1 MTPTGDRSTPATL
14 PTQSPSRNVL
24 LFILMTSFLNLAG
37 IGLIAPVL
45 PFIASG
51 YVANPEHLA
60 LVNGLLFTAYAFFQ
74 FLAVPGLGALSDR
87 LGRRPVML
95 LCLTGSAIGYLL
107 FGIGG
112 ALWVLFLGRIIDGI
126 TGGNLGV
133 IYAYIADVTDHK
145 ERTRYYGMIGAVS
158 GFGFVVGPAV
168 GALLSKLGGPSA
180 PAYFA
185 ALVTLLNVVWGYFAM
200 PETLAPEKRS
210 DTIKIRQLNPF
221 GQLMSIFALPQ
232 LRWLLLASFFAALP
246 FAALQ
251 SNLSVLAKD
260 ALGWNAADVG
270 GLFTV
275 VGIIGIIVQG
285 GLIRVLVKR
294 WGEARLAMIGTC
306 GLIVGFL
313 MIAQVP
319 NINSSAYLLISTA
332 VFAAGNGLVL
342 PSLTGLISQAVSPR
356 EQGRVQ
362 GGNQSVQALARVLG
376 PLFGGAAYTL
386 IGWSAPYWLGTLMFA
401 LALGFIVLAI
411 PIINAAKV
419 ANEQR
424 EAAKARS

>member
-1 MTPTGDRSTPATL
+1 MTPDGDASTL
-14 PTQSPSRNVL
+14 PALPAQKPSRNVL
-24 LFILMTSFLNLAG
+24 FFILMTAFLNLAG

-45 PFIASG
+45 PFIASR

-95 LCLTGSAIGYLL
+95 VCLMGSAVGYLL

-112 ALWVLFLGRIIDGI
+112 ALWVLFLGRIIDGV
-126 TGGNLGV
+126 TGGNIGV
-133 IYAYIADVTDHK
+133 IYAYIADVTDSN
-145 ERTRYYGMIGAVS
+145 ERTRYYGLIGAVS
-158 GFGFVVGPAV
+158 GFGFVVGPAI
-168 GALLSKLGGPSA
+168 GAVLSKIGGPSA

-185 ALVTLLNVVWGYFAM
+185 ALVTFLNVVWGYFAM
-200 PETLAPEKRS
+200 PETLSPDKRGEA
-210 DTIKIRQLNPF
+210 IALHQLNPF
-221 GQLMSIFALPQ
+221 GQLLRSFALPQ

-260 ALGWNAADVG
+260 ALGWGAADVG

-275 VGIIGIIVQG
+275 VGVIGIIVQG

-294 WGEARLAMIGTC
+294 LGEARLAIIGTT
-306 GLIVGFL
+306 GLIAGFL
-313 MIAQVP
+313 LVAQVP
-319 NINSSAYLLISTA
+319 NNPTSLYLLIATA
-332 VFAAGNGLVL
+332 VFATGNGLVL

-362 GGNQSVQALARVLG
+362 GGNQSIQALARVIG
-376 PLFGGAAYTL
+376 PLYGGATYTL
-386 IGWSAPYWLGTLMFA
+386 IGWSAPYWLGTIMFA
-401 LALGFIVLAI
+401 MTLGFIVLAI
-411 PIINAAKV
+411 PIINAAK
-419 ANEQR
+419 AER
-424 EAAKARS
+424 EAAKASV